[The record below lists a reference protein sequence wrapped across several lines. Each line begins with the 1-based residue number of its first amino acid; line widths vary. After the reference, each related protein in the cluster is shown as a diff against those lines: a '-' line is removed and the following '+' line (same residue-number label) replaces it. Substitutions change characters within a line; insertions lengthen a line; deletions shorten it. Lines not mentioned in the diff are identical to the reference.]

1 MTDRARP
8 VEIRVEADPDLDR
21 AAPGDPVD
29 SAPEPVA
36 DAPEPA
42 APPRRWR
49 RRLVGGLVAAVV
61 VGGLFVSEAVER
73 GREAERAARLA
84 AIPGVVGDLAVPPV
98 PAWEG
103 PPGWVL
109 GMVEGGVATSVPVRA
124 STSVAVYDTA
134 DGSVVWSRPMSPG
147 GTEWCSGV
155 VPEGVLCW
163 VSAEGVGRRRGAAI
177 VLDPVTGEERGRVED
192 VVVRAGAVGVEGGLV
207 VLRDSGSGEITGME
221 LALVDPV
228 TGTATW
234 TLPLADRFAGT
245 PVEVDVSAVGDLV
258 ALLGPRTYVVE
269 PATGEVV
276 VDVSGRWGVVPV
288 PGGFA
293 RRTGAHLWR
302 VHDGSGAPQAEVPGQ
317 PVEPA
322 VSDGSEPR
330 VLVVT
335 DGDAYR
341 AVDRTTGEVLWSLP
355 DDRGSLV
362 MRREGAVVHVAD
374 DLVESVDLLT
384 GEQRW
389 EWRGEELAPSRGA
402 LSDGRVLMV
411 VAHPRGDWLG
421 HALDLDTGER
431 LWTAPLP
438 LQAAP
443 LEFVIPGQTPR
454 IEAVE
459 KEPYTVAAH
468 REVVWW
474 RLPGAE

>member
-21 AAPGDPVD
+21 AASEAANAGVGTAGEHGA
-29 SAPEPVA
+29 SA
-36 DAPEPA
+36 
-42 APPRRWR
+42 RRWW
-49 RRLVGGLVAAVV
+49 VAGLVVLLLGA
-61 VGGLFVSEAVER
+61 GLVVSEAVER
-73 GREAERAARLA
+73 GREVRRDARLA
-84 AIPGVVGDLAVPPV
+84 AIPGVVADLSVPPV

-109 GMVEGGVATSVPVRA
+109 GTVDGALVTSVPVRA

-134 DGSVVWSRPMSPG
+134 DGSVLWSRAMIPG
-147 GTEWCSGV
+147 GPEWCSGV
-155 VPEGVLCW
+155 VAEGVLCW
-163 VSAEGVGRRRGAAI
+163 AGAEGMGRRRGAAI
-177 VLDPVTGEERGRVED
+177 VLDPVSGTERGRVED

-207 VLRDSGSGEITGME
+207 VLRDSGAGEETGME
-221 LALVDPV
+221 LALVDPA
-228 TGTATW
+228 TGRAAW
-234 TLPLADRFAGT
+234 TLPLIDRFAGT
-245 PVEVDVSAVGDLV
+245 PVEVEVLAVGDLV
-258 ALLGPRTYVVE
+258 ALLGPRTYVVD
-269 PATGEVV
+269 PRTGEVL
-276 VDVSGRWGVVPV
+276 VDVAGRWGVVPV

-302 VHDGSGAPQAEVPGQ
+302 VHDDSGAPQAEVPGQ

-330 VLVVT
+330 VLLVT

-355 DDRGSLV
+355 DDWGSLAI
-362 MRREGAVVHVAD
+362 RREGVVVHVAD
-374 DLVESVDLLT
+374 DRVEAIDLLT
-384 GEQRW
+384 GERRW
-389 EWRGEELAPSRGA
+389 DWRGEELAPGQGA
-402 LSDGRVLMV
+402 LSDGRTVMV
-411 VAHPRGDWLG
+411 VAHPGGDWVG
-421 HALDLDTGER
+421 HAIDLDTGVR

-454 IEAVE
+454 IEAVTGGA
-459 KEPYTVAAH
+459 YTVAAH

-474 RLPGAE
+474 RLPGAG